1 HVVKG
6 AHDAIPAAQ
15 DQRPLAGDVEGE
27 VVATLG
33 NVGDVPGNLPVA
45 AEHMLELKLEQGLAV
60 VAPGW
65 QAPPVPVSRNPYVT
79 QRVAH
84 GGNPN
89 LLNDH
94 SIRSF
99 FPIKC
104 NALWRL
110 ECF

>member
-1 HVVKG
+1 EVRKGRGLRSATQCPVEIVDPAMERADEGVSAMAALVRHHPAAAVPAHVVKG

-60 VAPGW
+60 IAPG
-65 QAPPVPVSRNPYVT
+65 
-79 QRVAH
+79 
-84 GGNPN
+84 
-89 LLNDH
+89 
-94 SIRSF
+94 
-99 FPIKC
+99 
-104 NALWRL
+104 
-110 ECF
+110 